1 MNIKD
6 LALMFMGFIIRA
18 SIIAIAVLVIAKTG
32 KKAYDFGFRIF
43 TEEPV
48 NPPPG
53 RDVAVTIVQGDS
65 TLDVGK
71 MLEEKGLIRDPNLFY
86 VQKKCSVYDNDIQ
99 PGFYTLNTSMTA
111 EDMFAIIAGRKDGE
125 EGEEGEDSGDGSLDI
140 QAEPLTEGESAI
152 DKAAGEWEGTE
163 EEEGE
168 VHDPYAEGGGDDGEA
183 EADMEGTEE
192 ENSDKKQ
199 DTKKKQDGGE

>member
-6 LALMFMGFIIRA
+6 IALMFMGFIIRA

-32 KKAYDFGFRIF
+32 QKAYDFGFRIF
-43 TEEPV
+43 TEEAM

-53 RDVAVTIVQGDS
+53 RDVAVTIVSGDS
-65 TLDVGK
+65 TMDVGK
-71 MLEEKGLIRDPNLFY
+71 MLEEKGLIRDSKLFY

-111 EDMFAIIAGRKDGE
+111 EDMFAIIAGRK
-125 EGEEGEDSGDGSLDI
+125 EGDENPEAGEGEDVGIDI
-140 QAEPLTEGESAI
+140 QTEPLTEGESAL
-152 DKAAGEWEGTE
+152 DKASGEWEGTE

-168 VHDPYAEGGGDDGEA
+168 VHDPYAEGGGDDGEGA
-183 EADMEGTEE
+183 EE
-192 ENSDKKQ
+192 EPGDEGDN
-199 DTKKKQDGGE
+199 